1 MKQLDELVTQKLSEI
16 LSKHGRPPLTDAKLC
31 ENLLKD
37 YCSEYKEEIALL
49 VFAVRERI
57 PSDLLV
63 SHDGLPRDL
72 LRALLIKRLRKDRAL
87 SEGAARWVLDSWSQ
101 AVRTLLR
108 EEARRADSE
117 FSLPVDVVSATTPLA
132 LERPMEFGVV
142 GQAQKAIRTV
152 ACSPFGD
159 DIAFAGDDCH
169 VYLWNFQRRET
180 RVLGTTEGPVTSVAY
195 SPNGV
200 LIASANEST
209 DQGRC
214 SVRVW
219 DLRSSEMLD
228 LGECGDQSPSIAFS
242 PGGKSLACASAEATG
257 VLRVWNLQSGQMRVL
272 KSPAGGSSS
281 ISFSPD
287 GKWIAA
293 ADAVRINPAIRLWDL
308 ETGTPRSIGSSR
320 RQITS
325 VAFSADGKSVA
336 SGSWDETL
344 SLWDV
349 QTGQAQVL
357 GKNCSCICCLAFSP
371 SGEKI
376 AAGSLDGRIRV
387 WNLTTMRSRTVG
399 TCDNVNAV
407 AFYVDSKVLVSGS
420 AGGTVRLWNIA
431 LT

>member
-16 LSKHGRPPLTDAKLC
+16 LSKHGRPLLTDAKLC

-37 YCSEYKEEIALL
+37 YCGAYKEEIALL

-57 PSDLLV
+57 PSDLLL
-63 SHDGLPRDL
+63 SHDGLPRDM
-72 LRALLIKRLRKDRAL
+72 LRALLIKRLRKDRSL

-108 EEARRADSE
+108 EEARREDSE
-117 FSLPVDVVSATTPLA
+117 SPVDVVSATTPLPP
-132 LERPMEFGVV
+132 ERPMEFGIV
-142 GQAQKAIRTV
+142 GQSQKAIRTV

-159 DIAFAGDDCH
+159 DIAFAGDDCQI
-169 VYLWNFQRRET
+169 YLWNFHSRET
-180 RVLGTTEGPVTSVAY
+180 RVLGTTEGPVTAVAY

-200 LIASANEST
+200 LIASANEGT
-209 DQGRC
+209 DQERS

-219 DLRSSEMLD
+219 DLRSGEMVD
-228 LGECGDQSPSIAFS
+228 LGECGEQALSLAFS

-272 KSPAGGSSS
+272 KGPAGGSSS

-287 GKWIAA
+287 GKWIAT

-308 ETGTPRSIGSSR
+308 ESGMARSIGSSR

-325 VAFSADGKSVA
+325 VGFSMDGKSVA

-344 SLWDV
+344 CVWDV
-349 QTGQAQVL
+349 QTRQAQVL

-420 AGGTVRLWNIA
+420 ADGTVRLWNTA
-431 LT
+431 LI